1 MNSMFIILFLIFG
14 ILYFAVVG
22 GLIYLSYS
30 YVKYIN
36 DLERTNCKCSE
47 DIKRDMVRNFSYLIL
62 VSWVLLIFV
71 ILVFPPKELRFLNSK
86 WITLFNFI
94 LTAAYGFLLFSYSSK
109 LIDESC
115 KCSEGWVRDAMQY
128 QSYIYISIS
137 IISIIVFLAKL
148 LIGNNKREMA
158 KLLSAYRK

>member
-1 MNSMFIILFLIFG
+1 MFIFLFLIFG

-36 DLERTNCKCSE
+36 DLERTKCKCSE
-47 DIKRDMVRNFSYLIL
+47 DIKRDMVKNFSYLIL
-62 VSWVLLIFV
+62 VSWVLLLFV
-71 ILVFPPKELRFLNSK
+71 ILVFPPKELKFLNNR
-86 WITLFNFI
+86 WITLLNFI
-94 LTAAYGFLLFSYSSK
+94 LTAVYGYLLFTYSSK

-137 IISIIVFLAKL
+137 VVSIIVFLAKL
-148 LIGNNKREMA
+148 LIGNNRREIT

>member
-1 MNSMFIILFLIFG
+1 MNSFVIILFLIFG
-14 ILYFAVVG
+14 ILYFAIVG
-22 GLIYLSYS
+22 GLIYLSYL

-36 DLERTNCKCSE
+36 NLERTKCKCSE
-47 DIKRDMVRNFSYLIL
+47 DIKRDMVKNFSYLVLI
-62 VSWVLLIFV
+62 SWALLIFV

-86 WITLFNFI
+86 WITLLNFI
-94 LTAAYGFLLFSYSSK
+94 LTAAYGYLLFTYSSK

-137 IISIIVFLAKL
+137 VVSVIIFLAKI
-148 LIGNNKREMA
+148 LIGNDKREIS

>member
-1 MNSMFIILFLIFG
+1 MNSMFVILFLIFG

-86 WITLFNFI
+86 WITLLNFI
-94 LTAAYGFLLFSYSSK
+94 LTAAYGYLLFSYSSK

-148 LIGNNKREMA
+148 LIGNNKREIA

>member
-1 MNSMFIILFLIFG
+1 MKSIFLIIFLIFG

-22 GLIYLSYS
+22 GLIYLSYN

-36 DLERTNCKCSE
+36 ELERTNCKCSE
-47 DIKRDMVRNFSYLIL
+47 DVKRDMVRNFSYLIL
-62 VSWVLLIFV
+62 VSWVVLIFV

-86 WITLFNFI
+86 WITLLNFI
-94 LTAAYGFLLFSYSSK
+94 LTAAYGYLLFSYSSK

-148 LIGNNKREMA
+148 LIGNDKREIT

>member
-1 MNSMFIILFLIFG
+1 MFLIIFLIFG

-22 GLIYLSYS
+22 GLIYLSYN

-47 DIKRDMVRNFSYLIL
+47 DVKRDMVRNFSYLIL

-86 WITLFNFI
+86 WITLLNFI
-94 LTAAYGFLLFSYSSK
+94 LTAAYGYLLFSYSSK

-148 LIGNNKREMA
+148 LIGNDKREIT

>member
-1 MNSMFIILFLIFG
+1 MNSMFIFLFLIFG

-36 DLERTNCKCSE
+36 DLERTKCKCSE
-47 DIKRDMVRNFSYLIL
+47 DIKRDMVKNFSYLIL
-62 VSWVLLIFV
+62 VSWVLLLFV
-71 ILVFPPKELRFLNSK
+71 ILVFPPKELKFLNNR
-86 WITLFNFI
+86 WITLLNFI
-94 LTAAYGFLLFSYSSK
+94 LTAVYGYLLFTYSSK

-137 IISIIVFLAKL
+137 VVSIIVFLSKL
-148 LIGNNKREMA
+148 LIGNNRREIT